1 MLYLNNLRFRK
12 LKLDTSWTR
21 QLYVDTL
28 LHALQVPS
36 DSGACSLRMCSGRL
50 TRVLGSKQTWTK
62 NLVLNYFVYASATY
76 LNYYLNL
83 KLLNFDYDIC

>member
-1 MLYLNNLRFRK
+1 
-12 LKLDTSWTR
+12 
-21 QLYVDTL
+21 
-28 LHALQVPS
+28 
-36 DSGACSLRMCSGRL
+36 MCSGRL